1 MKIIAV
7 TAAVAVCAAVFLGT
21 AISQAPAPAT
31 NEKSAEEP
39 SSRLARYRVMHAF
52 GSIPGAPAIPGE
64 AESNRKAFEDALNKA
79 DAEGYQ
85 VAGMNDQWVV
95 LQRKPPPVS
104 RRNVILPAQK

>member
-7 TAAVAVCAAVFLGT
+7 TAAVVLSAALLLSSAV
-21 AISQAPAPAT
+21 SQAPAAAT
-31 NEKSAEEP
+31 DGNSAKEP
-39 SSRLARYRVMHAF
+39 SPQLPQYRVMHAF
-52 GSIPGAPAIPGE
+52 GSIPGAPAVPGE
-64 AESNRKAFEDALNKA
+64 AEKNRKAFEDALNKA

-104 RRNVILPAQK
+104 RRNVVLPAQK